1 MGRVDIISI
10 NGVELIFYSNDHDPP
25 HFHAKKAGEWEYKVH
40 FMKAEKQMLEML
52 WENKSM
58 KGSLRRELVE
68 MVASNRRVLLAE
80 WEAKVSQ

>member
-1 MGRVDIISI
+1 MGKVDVISI
-10 NGVELIFYSNDHDPP
+10 HGVEFIFWSNDHDPP

-40 FMKAEKQMLEML
+40 FMEAKEQMLEML

-58 KGSLRRELVE
+58 KGNLRRDLVE
-68 MVASNRRVLLAE
+68 LVASNRLALFAE